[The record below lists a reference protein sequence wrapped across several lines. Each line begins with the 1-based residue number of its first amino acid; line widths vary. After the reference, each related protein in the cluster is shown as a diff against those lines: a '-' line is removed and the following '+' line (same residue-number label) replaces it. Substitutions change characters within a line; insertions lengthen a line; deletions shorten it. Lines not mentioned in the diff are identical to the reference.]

1 MTASRIMPYFYSPQA
16 AMGGLKSDKP
26 VRWYQVAI
34 GLLIMYFFF
43 SGCVHIQLGTATKYD
58 LIFMVI
64 IVIWGLLSIGQD
76 SPEVREAKQK
86 WKDTSTF
93 ADVTIV
99 SRYYRPGADYEDE
112 YGIPHHSRPTC
123 RLELEMNSEQRAF
136 APDQTVVNIDVY
148 ERIYTKLENR
158 NVVRI
163 YYKPESP
170 LTFALEEELDRM

>member
-76 SPEVREAKQK
+76 SPEVKEAKQK
-86 WKDTSTF
+86 WKDTSKF
-93 ADVTIV
+93 ADVAII
-99 SRYYRPGADYEDE
+99 SRDHRPGGTYYDE
-112 YGIPHHSRPTC
+112 YEIPHTARPRYSLT
-123 RLELEMNSEQRAF
+123 LQLPNQEDVNVDVSES
-136 APDQTVVNIDVY
+136 VNK
-148 ERIYTKLENR
+148 ELENR
-158 NVVRI
+158 DTVRI

-170 LTFALEEELDRM
+170 LTFALEEEL